1 MVFKMKKLHFMLL
14 AFGLLV
20 SINTLFAQSKKV
32 QIETLT
38 FQMDS
43 LQQVIYKERKSKDSI
58 NQVLHAD
65 INTKQEE
72 INSLNSE
79 KVENQKGLA
88 LKDAE
93 ITILEE
99 KISLSLD
106 SLHLLGQI
114 IESYKDTVQ
123 SFRSSKDEGE
133 WYTHTNELQPEQ
145 LFSEKYEK
153 VSYYDGTKLL
163 KFQKYPMNNAKIDVV
178 DWLNNFTKTSET
190 RLVYDYDSDPIDW
203 KGPVVLVTELYEN
216 GMIVEKYLGY
226 ESQTIII
233 KLPFLSKESAI
244 LLFSKLDLS
253 SFGTCFEPTNDVE
266 QGFAGAIVTISS
278 GC

>member
-1 MVFKMKKLHFMLL
+1 MKIFLTALSLIIACF
-14 AFGLLV
+14 AF
-20 SINTLFAQSKKV
+20 SQSKKD

-43 LQQVIYKERKSKDSI
+43 LQQVIFKERKSKDSI
-58 NQVLHAD
+58 NQVLNAD
-65 INTKQEE
+65 INTKLEE
-72 INSLNSE
+72 INRLNSE
-79 KVENQKGLA
+79 KVENQKDLA
-88 LKDAE
+88 LKDSE
-93 ITILEE
+93 ISMLED
-99 KISLSLD
+99 KIRLSLD
-106 SLHLLGQI
+106 SLHLLGLI
-114 IESYKDTVQ
+114 IETYKDTLQ
-123 SFRSSKDEGE
+123 SLRSSKDEE
-133 WYTHTNELQPEQ
+133 ASYLNELQAEH
-145 LFSEKYEK
+145 LFSRKYEK
-153 VSYYDGTKLL
+153 VLYYDGTKLL
-163 KFQKYPMNNAKIDVV
+163 KFQKYPMSNAKIDVV
-178 DWLNNFTKTSET
+178 DWLNNFTKMSET

-216 GMIVEKYLGY
+216 GIIVEKYLGY

-266 QGFAGAIVTISS
+266 QGFAGAKVTISS

>member
-1 MVFKMKKLHFMLL
+1 MKIFLTALSLIIACF
-14 AFGLLV
+14 AF
-20 SINTLFAQSKKV
+20 SQSKKD

-43 LQQVIYKERKSKDSI
+43 LQQVIFKERKSKDSI
-58 NQVLHAD
+58 NQVLNAD
-65 INTKQEE
+65 INTKLEE
-72 INSLNSE
+72 INRLNSE
-79 KVENQKGLA
+79 KVENQKDLA
-88 LKDAE
+88 LKDSE
-93 ITILEE
+93 ISMLED
-99 KISLSLD
+99 KIRLSLD
-106 SLHLLGQI
+106 SLHLLGLI
-114 IESYKDTVQ
+114 IETYKDTLQ
-123 SFRSSKDEGE
+123 SQAE
-133 WYTHTNELQPEQ
+133 H
-145 LFSEKYEK
+145 LFSRKYEK
-153 VSYYDGTKLL
+153 VLYYDGTKLL
-163 KFQKYPMNNAKIDVV
+163 KFQKYPMSNAKIDVV
-178 DWLNNFTKTSET
+178 DWLNNFTKMSET

-216 GMIVEKYLGY
+216 GIIVEKYLGY

-266 QGFAGAIVTISS
+266 QGFAGAKVTISS